1 MILSCSKIC
10 KSFGINQILDQ
21 INFHINDKEKVA
33 IVGINGAG
41 KSTLFKII
49 TGIMESDSGKVHM
62 LPQKRMAYLAQNEAL
77 DTSNTIYDEILS
89 TKQNI
94 IDIEAELTNL
104 ENQISL
110 PNQPMDILA
119 RLNNQYTDLRHT
131 YESLDGYSYKS
142 YVKGILIGLGFL
154 PDDFSKLI
162 NTLSGGQKT
171 RLALAKLLIDQP
183 DILLLDEPTNH
194 LDIKSTE
201 WLENYLSTYNGALL
215 IISHD
220 RYFLDKIIT
229 KVIEIENHTAQIYNG
244 NYSFYIQNKNQ
255 TKEIM
260 IKQYDKQQKEIKRQ
274 EGIVRELR
282 SFKTDKFITRAK
294 SREKALEKIPT
305 VEKPHFLK
313 DAIHIRLDPKHVSGN
328 DVLHVAD
335 LTKSFG
341 TLELFKQLSFDIKK
355 GEKIALIGPNGV
367 GKSTL
372 FKILLDELMADAGS
386 YRYGAKVYK
395 GYYDQEQDQHNDNMT
410 LLEDLQTCYPKLPE
424 GEIRNVLAA
433 FLLTGDDAYKLV
445 STLSGGERGRLS
457 LVKLILSRA
466 NFLLLDEPTNH
477 LDIVSK
483 SILENALN
491 QYSGTLFFI
500 SHDRYFINQVANRVL
515 ELLPSGLVNYSGN
528 YNYYL
533 EKRELPATNEDDA
546 ESIVEVSESKTKWLA
561 KKAEATEE
569 KKRQKELE
577 LVETRIFDIETELE
591 SIDQSLC
598 EEAIYTDHIKATE
611 FTNKK
616 ALLEEALEAAY
627 EIWEHLS

>member
-1 MILSCSKIC
+1 M
-10 KSFGINQILDQ
+10 NQILDQ
-21 INFHINDKEKVA
+21 VSFHINEKEKVA

-49 TGIMESDSGKVHM
+49 NDIIEPDSGKVHIAA
-62 LPQKRMAYLAQNEAL
+62 QKRLAYLAQNEAL
-77 DTSNTIYDEILS
+77 DTTKTIYDEVLS
-89 TKQNI
+89 TKENI
-94 IDIEAELTNL
+94 LTIEAELTNL

-110 PNQPMDILA
+110 PNQSLDVLEK
-119 RLNNQYTDLRHT
+119 LNETYTNLRHE

-142 YVKGILIGLGFL
+142 YVKGILIGLGFSL
-154 PDDFSKLI
+154 EDFSKLI
-162 NTLSGGQKT
+162 TTLSGGQKT

-194 LDIKSTE
+194 LDIKATE
-201 WLENYLSTYNGALL
+201 WLENYLATYNGTLL

-220 RYFLDKIIT
+220 RYFLDKIVT
-229 KVIEIENHTAQIYNG
+229 RVIEIENRSANLYNG
-244 NYSFYIQNKNQ
+244 NYTFYIQNKHQ

-260 IKQYDKQQKEIKRQ
+260 IKQYEKQQKEIKRQ
-274 EGIVRELR
+274 EHVIRELR

-294 SREKALEKIPT
+294 SREKALEKVEI
-305 VEKPHFLK
+305 VEKPHFLR
-313 DAIHIRLDPKHVSGN
+313 DAIHIRLDPKYVSGN
-328 DVLHVAD
+328 DVLDVAD
-335 LTKSFG
+335 LSKSFG
-341 TLELFKQLSFDIKK
+341 KLTLFEQLSFDIKK
-355 GEKIALIGPNGV
+355 GEKVALIGPNGV

-372 FKILLDELMADAGS
+372 FKILLDELASDAGT

-395 GYYDQEQDQHNDNMT
+395 GYYDQEQDHHNDELS
-410 LLEDLQTCYPKLPE
+410 LLSDVQNVYPKMSE

-433 FLLTGDDAYKLV
+433 FLFTGDDAYKLV

-457 LVKLILSRA
+457 LAKLILSRA

-491 QYSGTLFFI
+491 QYTGTLFFI

-515 ELLPSGLVNYSGN
+515 ELLPSGLINYYGN

-533 EKRELPATNEDDA
+533 EKREIPTIEN
-546 ESIVEVSESKTKWLA
+546 STSEVDTSENKAKWLA
-561 KKAEATEE
+561 NKAKATEE

-577 LVETRIFDIETELE
+577 QLETDIFHLEGEIEE
-591 SIDQSLC
+591 IDNLLC
-598 EEAIYTDHIKATE
+598 EEAIYTDHVKATE
-611 FTNKK
+611 LNTKK
-616 ALLEEALEAAY
+616 VLLEEALEVAY
-627 EIWEHLS
+627 ENWEQLS